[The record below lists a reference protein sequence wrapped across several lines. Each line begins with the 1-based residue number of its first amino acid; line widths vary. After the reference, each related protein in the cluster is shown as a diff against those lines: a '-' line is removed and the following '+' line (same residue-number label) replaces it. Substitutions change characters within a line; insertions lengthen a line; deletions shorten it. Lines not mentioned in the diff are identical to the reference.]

1 MSRLIDP
8 REQIER
14 LGDESVG
21 YVPPSTLIRRS
32 EENRRFSA
40 DPDRNQ
46 RYLYHESI
54 PFYRE
59 NIPGVAATAYG
70 MRVGTPTSSSAWA
83 STTLPQKTPG
93 NGRLLI
99 ARLYLSEVW
108 AGGDIMLRVR
118 VIEGSDTTDYD
129 LAEVAIDGTT
139 ETGRT
144 TQQAVAFY
152 SWPSAIQIARDA
164 TVECRVLVGATFT
177 PTTADATAVI
187 TMGYEDFL

>member
-99 ARLYLSEVW
+99 ACISLL
-108 AGGDIMLRVR
+108 I
-118 VIEGSDTTDYD
+118 
-129 LAEVAIDGTT
+129 
-139 ETGRT
+139 
-144 TQQAVAFY
+144 
-152 SWPSAIQIARDA
+152 
-164 TVECRVLVGATFT
+164 
-177 PTTADATAVI
+177 
-187 TMGYEDFL
+187 FLFLHKC